1 MPDDLDVLRKAK
13 ATREAIYTVHY
24 ACQNLTEVKEG
35 PAQVYCVAFWD
46 VNSGATTAF
55 SSSTVGDAE
64 TLPEERERL
73 ILAGALRFMRE
84 RNGARWVHWK
94 MSRPEYGFDALSD
107 RLRWVGGSE
116 ALTAPPV
123 DRRYDM
129 DAIVADRYGRDYAPH
144 PRLSNLIA
152 RNGLVTRNAR
162 WGAGEPAL
170 AADGQHLAI
179 QQSTTEKVHLLA
191 ELLDR
196 LLQGRLQTET
206 SAGEVD
212 FAGAHLDAVQVVL
225 ALGDK
230 FLLVSRAIKRRH
242 AGRPTL
248 EVADEYDTQ
257 DLMRGLLVQFFDD
270 VRDEEWSPS
279 YAGGATRIDFLLPQ
293 TRLAVELKMT
303 RASMTA
309 KELGEQL
316 IIDREK
322 YATHPD
328 VGHLVC
334 LVFDHEGRLPN
345 PRGIEE
351 DLDRAAAGQGIS
363 MTVKI
368 IDR

>member
-1 MPDDLDVLRKAK
+1 MPDDLDVLRTAK

-46 VNSGATTAF
+46 VNSGASTAF
-55 SSSTVGDAE
+55 SSSTVGAAD
-64 TLPEERERL
+64 TTPTEREKL

-84 RNGARWVHWK
+84 QAGARWVHWK
-94 MSRPEYGFDALSD
+94 MSRPEYGFEALSD
-107 RLRWVGGSE
+107 RLRWIAPEE
-116 ALTAPPV
+116 ALSPPPA
-123 DRRYDM
+123 DRRYDL

-144 PRLSNLIA
+144 PRLPNLIA
-152 RNGLVTRNAR
+152 RNGLATRNAR
-162 WGAGEPAL
+162 WAADEPAL
-170 AADGQHLAI
+170 ATQGQHLAI
-179 QQSTTEKVHLLA
+179 QQSATEKVRLLA

-196 LLQGRLQTET
+196 LLQGRLQTEN
-206 SAGEVD
+206 SAGEVS
-212 FAGAHLDAVQVVL
+212 FAGAHLDAVRVVL

-242 AGRPTL
+242 GGRPTL
-248 EVADEYDTQ
+248 ELNDEYDTQ

-279 YAGGATRIDFLLPQ
+279 YAGGGSRIDFLLPQ

-303 RASMTA
+303 RASMSA

-316 IIDREK
+316 IVDREK
-322 YATHPD
+322 YERHPD

-345 PRGIEE
+345 PRGIEQ
-351 DLDRAAAGQGIS
+351 DLDRTAGGQGLS
-363 MTVKI
+363 TTVKI